1 MGINFIFF
9 GEDAF
14 SLVVLQSLV
23 NSDLNLNP
31 LAVVVLEPVSHSG
44 ERLISYCN
52 QHGIHLIKT
61 SDVSSGEFIKLI
73 EGFCFDLLVAAHFQ
87 RILPKVVFGRA
98 RLGALNL
105 HPSLLPKFRGMS
117 PQHWPI
123 ILDEHETG
131 VSVHYMESDVDS
143 GNIIKQVRIQLSPD
157 IYIYQLQKKMLMV
170 YQSIM
175 LEAVKLVISG
185 YKGRKQNVEHA
196 SYFHK
201 IRSADM
207 QISIAMGCRYAYGQI
222 RAFSFPYA
230 GAIFEGLRVMKA
242 SPLSSFECSNMR
254 SQVGLISDNSR
265 LYLCFKDGILEL
277 EKWKKDD

>member
-1 MGINFIFF
+1 MNISFIFF

-31 LAVVVLEPVSHSG
+31 LAVVMLEPVSHSG
-44 ERLISYCN
+44 GRLVSYCN
-52 QHGIHLIKT
+52 QHGIRLIKT
-61 SDVSSGEFIKLI
+61 SDITSQEFMRLI
-73 EGFCFDLLVAAHFQ
+73 AECNFDLLITAHFQ
-87 RILPKVVFGRA
+87 KILPKVIFDRA

-123 ILDEHETG
+123 IFNELETG
-131 VSVHYMESDVDS
+131 VSIHYIESDVDS
-143 GNIIKQVRIQLSPD
+143 GNIVKQVRIPLSPD
-157 IYIYQLQKKMLMV
+157 IYIHQLQQKLLIV
-170 YQSIM
+170 YQSVM
-175 LEAVKLVISG
+175 LEAVKLVIGG
-185 YKGRKQNVEHA
+185 YKGSKQHVQFG

-201 IRSADM
+201 IKSADM
-207 QISIAMGCRYAYGQI
+207 KISIDKGCRYAYGQI

-230 GAIFEGLRVMKA
+230 GASFGGLRIMMA
-242 SPLSSFECSNMR
+242 SPLNAINYPDLASK
-254 SQVGLISDNSR
+254 VGLFSIDSR

-277 EKWKKDD
+277 NKWKKDD